1 MKKKKILKVLLILF
15 LIIFS
20 WFAYSKYFKKNKS
33 LLSKQLNITTE
44 IDEETVYNSNII
56 KDINYTSRDLKGNE
70 YILIAKEGEIDLD
83 NSDIIFLTNVTA
95 YIKLIKNSELIVITS
110 NYGKYNTINYDTIFS
125 KQVNPTTNTKEDTIY
140 NSNIIKDINY
150 TSRDLKGN
158 EYILVAKEGEIDLNN
173 SDIIFLTDVTA
184 YIKLVKNSELIVIT
198 SNYGKYNTINYDT
211 IFSKNVKIDYVDNI
225 ITGDYLDFSMM
236 KNLLIVSRNVVY
248 KNLENT
254 MRADVIELDTTTKDT
269 KIFMY
274 NSNEQ
279 VNVTNIK

>member
-1 MKKKKILKVLLILF
+1 MKKKIFLKIVLILS
-15 LIIFS
+15 LIIIT
-20 WFAYSKYFKKNKS
+20 WFVYSKYFKEDESK
-33 LLSKQLNITTE
+33 LS
-44 IDEETVYNSNII
+44 
-56 KDINYTSRDLKGNE
+56 RP
-70 YILIAKEGEIDLD
+70 
-83 NSDIIFLTNVTA
+83 
-95 YIKLIKNSELIVITS
+95 
-110 NYGKYNTINYDTIFS
+110 
-125 KQVNPTTNTKEDTIY
+125 VNPTTEIEEENVY

-158 EYILVAKEGEIDLNN
+158 EYILVAKEGEIDFDN

-236 KNLLIVSRNVVY
+236 NNLLIISRNVVY

-254 MRADVIELDTTTKDT
+254 MNADVLELDTTTKDT

-279 VNVTNIK
+279 VNITNIK

>member
-1 MKKKKILKVLLILF
+1 MKKKIFLKIILILS
-15 LIIFS
+15 LILIT
-20 WFAYSKYFKKNKS
+20 WFVYSEYFKDDKS
-33 LLSKQLNITTE
+33 KLSKPVNPTSE
-44 IDEETVYNSNII
+44 IEEDAVYNSNII

-70 YILIAKEGEIDLD
+70 YIIIAKEGEIDLD
-83 NSDIIFLTNVTA
+83 
-95 YIKLIKNSELIVITS
+95 
-110 NYGKYNTINYDTIFS
+110 
-125 KQVNPTTNTKEDTIY
+125 
-140 NSNIIKDINY
+140 
-150 TSRDLKGN
+150 
-158 EYILVAKEGEIDLNN
+158 N

-236 KNLLIVSRNVVY
+236 KNLLIISRNVVY

-254 MRADVIELDTTTKDT
+254 MKADVIELDTTTKDT

>member
-1 MKKKKILKVLLILF
+1 MKKKIFLKIVLILS
-15 LIIFS
+15 LIIIT
-20 WFAYSKYFKKNKS
+20 WFVYSEYFKEDKS
-33 LLSKQLNITTE
+33 KLSKPVNSTTE
-44 IDEETVYNSNII
+44 IEEDAVYNSNII

-83 NSDIIFLTNVTA
+83 NN
-95 YIKLIKNSELIVITS
+95 
-110 NYGKYNTINYDTIFS
+110 
-125 KQVNPTTNTKEDTIY
+125 
-140 NSNIIKDINY
+140 
-150 TSRDLKGN
+150 
-158 EYILVAKEGEIDLNN
+158 
-173 SDIIFLTDVTA
+173 DIIFLTDVTA

-236 KNLLIVSRNVVY
+236 NNLLIISRNVIY

-254 MRADVIELDTTTKDT
+254 IKADVIKLDTTTKNT

-279 VNVTNIK
+279 VNVTNIN

>member
-1 MKKKKILKVLLILF
+1 MKKKIFLKIVLILS
-15 LIIFS
+15 LIIIT
-20 WFAYSKYFKKNKS
+20 WFVYSEYFKVDKNK
-33 LLSKQLNITTE
+33 LSKPVNTTSE
-44 IDEETVYNSNII
+44 IEEDAV
-56 KDINYTSRDLKGNE
+56 
-70 YILIAKEGEIDLD
+70 
-83 NSDIIFLTNVTA
+83 
-95 YIKLIKNSELIVITS
+95 
-110 NYGKYNTINYDTIFS
+110 
-125 KQVNPTTNTKEDTIY
+125 Y

-158 EYILVAKEGEIDLNN
+158 EYILVAKEGEIDLDN

-211 IFSKNVKIDYVDNI
+211 IFSKNVKIEYVDNI

-236 KNLLIVSRNVVY
+236 KNLLIISRNVVY

-254 MRADVIELDTTTKDT
+254 MKADVIELETTTKDT

-274 NSNEQ
+274 NSDEQ

>member
-1 MKKKKILKVLLILF
+1 MKKKIFLKIVLILS
-15 LIIFS
+15 LIIIT
-20 WFAYSKYFKKNKS
+20 WFVYSEYFKKDKS
-33 LLSKQLNITTE
+33 KLSKP
-44 IDEETVYNSNII
+44 
-56 KDINYTSRDLKGNE
+56 
-70 YILIAKEGEIDLD
+70 
-83 NSDIIFLTNVTA
+83 
-95 YIKLIKNSELIVITS
+95 
-110 NYGKYNTINYDTIFS
+110 
-125 KQVNPTTNTKEDTIY
+125 VNPTSEIEEDAVY

-158 EYILVAKEGEIDLNN
+158 EYILVAKEGEIDLDN

-254 MRADVIELDTTTKDT
+254 MKADVIELDTTTKDT

-274 NSNEQ
+274 NSNKQ

>member
-1 MKKKKILKVLLILF
+1 MKKKIFLKIVLILS
-15 LIIFS
+15 LIIIT
-20 WFAYSKYFKKNKS
+20 WFVYFEYFKKDKNK
-33 LLSKQLNITTE
+33 LSKPVNPTLE
-44 IDEETVYNSNII
+44 IEENVVYNSNII

-83 NSDIIFLTNVTA
+83 NSDIIFLT
-95 YIKLIKNSELIVITS
+95 
-110 NYGKYNTINYDTIFS
+110 G
-125 KQVNPTTNTKEDTIY
+125 
-140 NSNIIKDINY
+140 
-150 TSRDLKGN
+150 
-158 EYILVAKEGEIDLNN
+158 
-173 SDIIFLTDVTA
+173 VTA

-225 ITGDYLDFSMM
+225 ITGDYLDFSMI

-254 MRADVIELDTTTKDT
+254 MKADVIELDTTTKDT

-274 NSNEQ
+274 DSNVQ

>member
-1 MKKKKILKVLLILF
+1 MKKKNFLKIILILS
-15 LIIFS
+15 LIIITF
-20 WFAYSKYFKKNKS
+20 FVYSEYFKKDKNS
-33 LLSKQLNITTE
+33 LSKQ
-44 IDEETVYNSNII
+44 
-56 KDINYTSRDLKGNE
+56 INPA
-70 YILIAKEGEIDLD
+70 I
-83 NSDIIFLTNVTA
+83 
-95 YIKLIKNSELIVITS
+95 NSE
-110 NYGKYNTINYDTIFS
+110 
-125 KQVNPTTNTKEDTIY
+125 EERIY

-225 ITGDYLDFSMM
+225 ITGDYLDFSMI
-236 KNLLIVSRNVVY
+236 KNLLIISQNVVY
-248 KNLENT
+248 KNLENI
-254 MRADVIELDTTTKDT
+254 MKADVIELDTVTKDT

>member
-1 MKKKKILKVLLILF
+1 MKKKIFLKIVLILS
-15 LIIFS
+15 LIIIT
-20 WFAYSKYFKKNKS
+20 WLVYSKYFKEDKS
-33 LLSKQLNITTE
+33 KLSKP
-44 IDEETVYNSNII
+44 
-56 KDINYTSRDLKGNE
+56 
-70 YILIAKEGEIDLD
+70 
-83 NSDIIFLTNVTA
+83 
-95 YIKLIKNSELIVITS
+95 
-110 NYGKYNTINYDTIFS
+110 
-125 KQVNPTTNTKEDTIY
+125 VNPPIETEEEALY

-158 EYILVAKEGEIDLNN
+158 EYILVAKEGEIDLDN
-173 SDIIFLTDVTA
+173 SDIIFLTDVKA

-236 KNLLIVSRNVVY
+236 KNLLTISRNVVY

-254 MRADVIELDTTTKDT
+254 MKADVIELDTTTKDT

>member
-1 MKKKKILKVLLILF
+1 MKKKIFLKILLFLF
-15 LIIFS
+15 LIILI
-20 WFAYSKYFKKNKS
+20 WFVYSKYFKK
-33 LLSKQLNITTE
+33 
-44 IDEETVYNSNII
+44 DEELP
-56 KDINYTSRDLKGNE
+56 INTTTSLKS
-70 YILIAKEGEIDLD
+70 GEE
-83 NSDIIFLTNVTA
+83 A
-95 YIKLIKNSELIVITS
+95 
-110 NYGKYNTINYDTIFS
+110 
-125 KQVNPTTNTKEDTIY
+125 IY

-158 EYILVAKEGEIDLNN
+158 EYIIIAKEGEIDLNN
-173 SDIIFLTDVTA
+173 NDIIFLTNVTA
-184 YIKLVKNSELIVIT
+184 YIKLIKNSELITIT

-236 KNLLIVSRNVVY
+236 KNLLIISQNVVY
-248 KNLENT
+248 KNLENI
-254 MRADVIELDTTTKDT
+254 MKADVIELDTMTKDT

>member
-1 MKKKKILKVLLILF
+1 MKKKNFLKIILILS
-15 LIIFS
+15 LIIIT
-20 WFAYSKYFKKNKS
+20 WFIYSEYFKKNKK
-33 LLSKQLNITTE
+33 LLSKTVSTTTE
-44 IDEETVYNSNII
+44 IGEEAV
-56 KDINYTSRDLKGNE
+56 
-70 YILIAKEGEIDLD
+70 
-83 NSDIIFLTNVTA
+83 
-95 YIKLIKNSELIVITS
+95 
-110 NYGKYNTINYDTIFS
+110 
-125 KQVNPTTNTKEDTIY
+125 Y

-158 EYILVAKEGEIDLNN
+158 EYILVAKKGEIDLDN

-254 MRADVIELDTTTKDT
+254 MKADVIELDTTTKDT

-274 NSNEQ
+274 NLNEQ

>member
-1 MKKKKILKVLLILF
+1 MIKKNFLRIILILT
-15 LIIFS
+15 LIILSF
-20 WFAYSKYFKKNKS
+20 FVYFEYFKEDESK
-33 LLSKQLNITTE
+33 LS
-44 IDEETVYNSNII
+44 
-56 KDINYTSRDLKGNE
+56 RP
-70 YILIAKEGEIDLD
+70 
-83 NSDIIFLTNVTA
+83 
-95 YIKLIKNSELIVITS
+95 
-110 NYGKYNTINYDTIFS
+110 
-125 KQVNPTTNTKEDTIY
+125 VNPTIENEEEVVY

-158 EYILVAKEGEIDLNN
+158 EYILVAKEGEIDLDN
-173 SDIIFLTDVTA
+173 SDIIFLTDVRA

-225 ITGDYLDFSMM
+225 ITGDYLDFSMIN
-236 KNLLIVSRNVVY
+236 NLLIVSQNIVY
-248 KNLENT
+248 KNLEST
-254 MRADVIELDTTTKDT
+254 MKADVIELDTTTKDT

>member
-1 MKKKKILKVLLILF
+1 MKKKIFLKIVLILS
-15 LIIFS
+15 LIILT
-20 WFAYSKYFKKNKS
+20 WFIYSEYFKENKS
-33 LLSKQLNITTE
+33 
-44 IDEETVYNSNII
+44 
-56 KDINYTSRDLKGNE
+56 
-70 YILIAKEGEIDLD
+70 
-83 NSDIIFLTNVTA
+83 
-95 YIKLIKNSELIVITS
+95 KLPKPA
-110 NYGKYNTINYDTIFS
+110 
-125 KQVNPTTNTKEDTIY
+125 NPTAEVEEETIY

-158 EYILVAKEGEIDLNN
+158 EYILVAKKGEIDLDN

-254 MRADVIELDTTTKDT
+254 MKADVIELDTTTKDT

-274 NSNEQ
+274 NSDEQ

>member
-1 MKKKKILKVLLILF
+1 M
-15 LIIFS
+15 
-20 WFAYSKYFKKNKS
+20 SKPVNPTS
-33 LLSKQLNITTE
+33 E
-44 IDEETVYNSNII
+44 IEEEAVYNSNII

-70 YILIAKEGEIDLD
+70 YNLLAKQGEIDLD
-83 NSDIIFLTNVTA
+83 
-95 YIKLIKNSELIVITS
+95 
-110 NYGKYNTINYDTIFS
+110 
-125 KQVNPTTNTKEDTIY
+125 
-140 NSNIIKDINY
+140 
-150 TSRDLKGN
+150 
-158 EYILVAKEGEIDLNN
+158 N

-254 MRADVIELDTTTKDT
+254 MKADVIELDTTSKDT

-274 NSNEQ
+274 NSDEQ

>member
-1 MKKKKILKVLLILF
+1 MKKKIFLKIVLILS
-15 LIIFS
+15 LIIIT
-20 WFAYSKYFKKNKS
+20 WFVYSEYFKEDKS
-33 LLSKQLNITTE
+33 KLSKPVNSTTE
-44 IDEETVYNSNII
+44 IEEDAVYNSNII

-83 NSDIIFLTNVTA
+83 NN
-95 YIKLIKNSELIVITS
+95 
-110 NYGKYNTINYDTIFS
+110 
-125 KQVNPTTNTKEDTIY
+125 
-140 NSNIIKDINY
+140 
-150 TSRDLKGN
+150 
-158 EYILVAKEGEIDLNN
+158 
-173 SDIIFLTDVTA
+173 DIIFLTDVTA

-254 MRADVIELDTTTKDT
+254 IKADVIELDTTSKDT

-274 NSNEQ
+274 NSDEQ

>member
-1 MKKKKILKVLLILF
+1 MKKKIFLKIVLILS
-15 LIIFS
+15 LIIIT
-20 WFAYSKYFKKNKS
+20 WFVYSKYFKENKTK
-33 LLSKQLNITTE
+33 LSKP
-44 IDEETVYNSNII
+44 
-56 KDINYTSRDLKGNE
+56 
-70 YILIAKEGEIDLD
+70 
-83 NSDIIFLTNVTA
+83 
-95 YIKLIKNSELIVITS
+95 
-110 NYGKYNTINYDTIFS
+110 
-125 KQVNPTTNTKEDTIY
+125 VNPTSEIEEDAIY

-158 EYILVAKEGEIDLNN
+158 EYIIIAKEGEIDLDN

-225 ITGDYLDFSMM
+225 ITGDYLDFSMR
-236 KNLLIVSRNVVY
+236 KNLLIISRNVVY

-254 MRADVIELDTTTKDT
+254 MKADVIELDTTTKDT

-274 NSNEQ
+274 NSDEQ

>member
-1 MKKKKILKVLLILF
+1 MKKKIFLKIVLILS
-15 LIIFS
+15 LIIIT
-20 WFAYSKYFKKNKS
+20 WFVYSEYFKEDKS
-33 LLSKQLNITTE
+33 KLSKPVNPTSE
-44 IDEETVYNSNII
+44 IEEDAIYNSNII

-83 NSDIIFLTNVTA
+83 
-95 YIKLIKNSELIVITS
+95 
-110 NYGKYNTINYDTIFS
+110 
-125 KQVNPTTNTKEDTIY
+125 
-140 NSNIIKDINY
+140 
-150 TSRDLKGN
+150 
-158 EYILVAKEGEIDLNN
+158 N

-236 KNLLIVSRNVVY
+236 KNLLTISRNVVY